1 MDNDDDDD
9 DRKAKDALDPATE
22 ADLARWFGLP
32 SYTQVAEEAAKA
44 PAGPTAGMD
53 PEVAALIERRQKAC
67 AAVDPALL
75 RDIIARHDV
84 KPEDV
89 FVFDTSIEVKVDE
102 KFGVVDEVLV
112 ERAGAIADP
121 REVELPEALLDA
133 LKECTPQALLRDLH
147 RVEKDFDKQFEYV
160 DALEESR
167 VDANKEARTMMSTR
181 HFMPKHEEPAFYAAR
196 RVWQSIRSER
206 RRPMGE
212 ILRQLPGRRVSD

>member
-1 MDNDDDDD
+1 MDNDDD
-9 DRKAKDALDPATE
+9 DRKAKDVLDAATQ

-32 SYTQVAEEAAKA
+32 SFTQVEEEAAKA
-44 PAGPTAGMD
+44 PAPTADMD
-53 PEVAALIERRQKAC
+53 PEVAALVERRQKAC

-75 RDIIARHDV
+75 DAIYTRHDV

-89 FVFDTSIEVKVDE
+89 FVFDTTIETHVDE
-102 KFGVVDEVLV
+102 KFGVVDDVLI

-160 DALEESR
+160 DALEEAR
-167 VDANKEARTMMSTR
+167 VDASKEARTAMSTR
-181 HFMPKHEEPAFYAAR
+181 HFMPARGEPEFHVAR
-196 RVWQSIRSER
+196 RVWLSIREER
-206 RRPMGE
+206 RRPMVE
-212 ILRQLPGRRVSD
+212 VLPQLRGRRVSD